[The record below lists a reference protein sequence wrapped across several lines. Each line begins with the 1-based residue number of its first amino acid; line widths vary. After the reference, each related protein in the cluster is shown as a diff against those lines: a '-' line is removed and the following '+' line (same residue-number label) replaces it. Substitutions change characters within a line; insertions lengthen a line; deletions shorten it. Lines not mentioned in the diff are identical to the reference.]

1 LKATE
6 GFEGETM
13 AGNRKRRI
21 VAPSPKR
28 AKCQLGGAGPQ
39 VAMITWAKGTCGQRA
54 VAAIKALP
62 LRGVV
67 TIPPRPSPPLARRL
81 CAIPHVPSIQY
92 RAGDVPLVMARRH
105 RD

>member
-1 LKATE
+1 
-6 GFEGETM
+6 M
-13 AGNRKRRI
+13 
-21 VAPSPKR
+21 
-28 AKCQLGGAGPQ
+28 
-39 VAMITWAKGTCGQRA
+39 MTWAKSTFGRHT

-81 CAIPHVPSIQY
+81 CAIPHVASIQY
-92 RAGDVPLVMARRH
+92 AVGDVPLIMARRH